1 MSSLKYEEGLSTV
14 GIYVSRILIGPS
26 DKLAIDYTLEA
37 SGIDENE
44 SNDQSDISAKELFW
58 RMFFEDAPMPT
69 PKSGTAERASGML
82 GRDVDLTDEAMEIG
96 IAQLD
101 Q

>member
-1 MSSLKYEEGLSTV
+1 MSSLKYEEDLSTV
-14 GIYVSRILIGPS
+14 GVYVSKFLIGPS
-26 DKLAIDYTLEA
+26 DKLVIDYALEA

-44 SNDQSDISAKELFW
+44 NSDQSDISARELFW
-58 RMFFEDAPMPT
+58 RMLFEDAPMPT
-69 PKSGTAERASGML
+69 PKLGTAERASGIL
-82 GRDVDLTDEAMEIG
+82 GRDIDLTDEAMEIG